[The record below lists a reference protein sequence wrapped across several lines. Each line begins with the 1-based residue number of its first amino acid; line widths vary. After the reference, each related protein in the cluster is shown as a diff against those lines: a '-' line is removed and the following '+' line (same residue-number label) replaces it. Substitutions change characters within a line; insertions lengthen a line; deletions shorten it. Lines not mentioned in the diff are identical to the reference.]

1 MGSITFLCLLTTPST
16 GFLIPR
22 HLNPVKN
29 LSSPWLQCGAHR
41 RTIKRHLQSSSCVGI
56 LKDPHSPGFLL
67 DHPAVTDCSGGLAQG
82 KENQILFSLL
92 AFPRGVLLQLC
103 SKMSFTRTLRIC
115 RAEKNPFGGG
125 GWRNTSGMGEISNS
139 WRLHQFLMALCFWRE
154 GIDGAPVADEEFQ
167 GYFSVWAWQMCQPV
181 KAGCVCGCCSN
192 NSQ

>member
-41 RTIKRHLQSSSCVGI
+41 RTIKRYLQSSSCVGI

-125 GWRNTSGMGEISNS
+125 GMKEHIRDGGN
-139 WRLHQFLMALCFWRE
+139 LQFLKAPSVSNGLVFLKGRDRWCSCGRWGVSGIFFSLGMTNVPASKGRLCLWLL
-154 GIDGAPVADEEFQ
+154 Q
-167 GYFSVWAWQMCQPV
+167 
-181 KAGCVCGCCSN
+181 
-192 NSQ
+192 